1 MSQTKSHFVMS
12 VDRFGYNQCVAHMLN
27 AASRYGV
34 DLAYKTS
41 KGIFYR
47 EILWVVEGEEAHI
60 AQFYD
65 WVHEFARLNRPGL

>member
-1 MSQTKSHFVMS
+1 
-12 VDRFGYNQCVAHMLN
+12 MLN